1 MEKIKA
7 ESLEHAR
14 QQIDAIDTALVEL
27 IAARQ
32 FYVDQT
38 TRFKKTETDLQ
49 SPERMEQI
57 VENVRALAQKQG
69 LDQEGLIG
77 IRQRVELQD
86 RALAKQGIEG
96 RWPGH
101 VQHSAKLAKAEHAKR
116 S

>member
-38 TRFKKTETDLQ
+38 TRFKKT
-49 SPERMEQI
+49 
-57 VENVRALAQKQG
+57 
-69 LDQEGLIG
+69 
-77 IRQRVELQD
+77 
-86 RALAKQGIEG
+86 
-96 RWPGH
+96 
-101 VQHSAKLAKAEHAKR
+101 
-116 S
+116 

>member
-38 TRFKKTETDLQ
+38 TRFKKPKPICSHQ
-49 SPERMEQI
+49 
-57 VENVRALAQKQG
+57 NVWNRL
-69 LDQEGLIG
+69 
-77 IRQRVELQD
+77 
-86 RALAKQGIEG
+86 
-96 RWPGH
+96 
-101 VQHSAKLAKAEHAKR
+101 
-116 S
+116 

>member
-57 VENVRALAQKQG
+57 VENVKKMEIFVFVQNMIYF
-69 LDQEGLIG
+69 LDQMLNHLLFI
-77 IRQRVELQD
+77 
-86 RALAKQGIEG
+86 
-96 RWPGH
+96 
-101 VQHSAKLAKAEHAKR
+101 
-116 S
+116 

>member
-7 ESLEHAR
+7 ESLQHAR

-27 IAARQ
+27 IAAGQ

-57 VENVRALAQKQG
+57 VENVKALAQQQG
-69 LDQEGLIG
+69 VDQAFIEHLYL
-77 IRQRVELQD
+77 ELFQYFI
-86 RALAKQGIEG
+86 LLELK
-96 RWPGH
+96 
-101 VQHSAKLAKAEHAKR
+101 
-116 S
+116 

>member
-57 VENVRALAQKQG
+57 VENVRALFIAQKQG
-69 LDQEGLIG
+69 VDQEFIEHLYREMFQYFI
-77 IRQRVELQD
+77 QRELKEF
-86 RALAKQGIEG
+86 R
-96 RWPGH
+96 P
-101 VQHSAKLAKAEHAKR
+101 
-116 S
+116 

>member
-7 ESLEHAR
+7 ESLEYAR
-14 QQIDAIDTALVEL
+14 QQIDAIDTDLVEL

-69 LDQEGLIG
+69 LDQEFIEHLYREMFQYFI
-77 IRQRVELQD
+77 QRELKEF
-86 RALAKQGIEG
+86 R
-96 RWPGH
+96 P
-101 VQHSAKLAKAEHAKR
+101 
-116 S
+116 

>member
-7 ESLEHAR
+7 ESLQHAR

-38 TRFKKTETDLQ
+38 TRFKKSETDLQ

-57 VENVRALAQKQG
+57 VEHVKDLAQQQG
-69 LDQEGLIG
+69 VDQAFIEHLYREMFQYFI
-77 IRQRVELQD
+77 QRELKEF
-86 RALAKQGIEG
+86 R
-96 RWPGH
+96 P
-101 VQHSAKLAKAEHAKR
+101 
-116 S
+116 

>member
-57 VENVRALAQKQG
+57 VEHVRAENIA
-69 LDQEGLIG
+69 DMI
-77 IRQRVELQD
+77 VETFCFSLFNCF
-86 RALAKQGIEG
+86 
-96 RWPGH
+96 
-101 VQHSAKLAKAEHAKR
+101 S
-116 S
+116 

>member
-7 ESLEHAR
+7 ESLHHAR
-14 QQIDAIDTALVEL
+14 EQIDAIDKALVEL

-57 VENVRALAQKQG
+57 VENVKILAQRQG
-69 LDQEGLIG
+69 VDQAFIEHLYREMFKYFI
-77 IRQRVELQD
+77 QRELKEF
-86 RALAKQGIEG
+86 R
-96 RWPGH
+96 P
-101 VQHSAKLAKAEHAKR
+101 
-116 S
+116 